1 MGASGRPG
9 LDSAT
14 LQKRQ
19 DEETAMQVEMR
30 DIIETDERRND
41 LESYIFSMRDKTS
54 AGGEYGE
61 FISDADREKFSSELM
76 KAEDWL
82 YDTPDATKIQFIDKL
97 NELKTTGDVVA
108 WRFKEA
114 GMRSEW
120 IKAVMGTINNY
131 RLALENSGGEKYGH
145 IAPEKLAKISMVCT
159 DLEKW
164 LTKKKAEQEKT

>member
-14 LQKRQ
+14 LQKRE

-54 AGGEYGE
+54 TSGEYGE
-61 FISDADREKFSSELM
+61 FISDADREPFNSELT

-82 YDTPDATKIQFIDKL
+82 YDTFDATKIQFIDKL
-97 NELKTTGDVVA
+97 SELKTTGDAVA
-108 WRFKEA
+108 WRCKGRTRVA
-114 GMRSEW
+114 RS
-120 IKAVMGTINNY
+120 MGISHQLSSG
-131 RLALENSGGEKYGH
+131 RLPLRARTSRIG
-145 IAPEKLAKISMVCT
+145 
-159 DLEKW
+159 
-164 LTKKKAEQEKT
+164 